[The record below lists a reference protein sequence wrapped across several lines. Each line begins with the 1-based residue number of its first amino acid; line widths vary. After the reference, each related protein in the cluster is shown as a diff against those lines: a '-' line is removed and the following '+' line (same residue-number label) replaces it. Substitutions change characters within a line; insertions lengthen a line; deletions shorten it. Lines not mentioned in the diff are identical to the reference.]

1 MTRLRGPRV
10 VAAALLLVG
19 VAAACGPS
27 RGERVS
33 GAGPTVPTPAGTSAP
48 APTTPPAGKGTSRTP
63 LALRY
68 VFPVAGHVEY
78 AREHHDYPATDILA
92 SCGSPVRAVTTGVV
106 LEVIRVDRYDP
117 RVNDGA
123 TRGGL
128 AVSMLGADGVRYY
141 GSHLSRIEP
150 GIVPGRRVTAG
161 QRLGSVGETGDA
173 SACHLHFG
181 ISPACTRR
189 ADWWIRRGV
198 LWPWPY
204 LDSWR
209 SGGHS
214 SPRAAVDA
222 WQSAHGCPA
231 SAPPGA

>member
-1 MTRLRGPRV
+1 MTWLGGLRV
-10 VAAALLLVG
+10 VAAALLLSG
-19 VAAACGPS
+19 TAAACGPS
-27 RGERVS
+27 RTAVVPA
-33 GAGPTVPTPAGTSAP
+33 AGPTTPAETTTAP
-48 APTTPPAGKGTSRTP
+48 APATPPAGAARTP
-63 LALRY
+63 VALRY
-68 VFPVAGHVEY
+68 VFPVGGHVEY

-92 SCGSPVRAVTTGVV
+92 ACGSPIRAVTSGVV

-128 AVSMLGADGVRYY
+128 AVSMLGDDGVRYY
-141 GSHLSRIEP
+141 GSHLSRIGP

-161 QRLGSVGETGDA
+161 LRLGSVGETGDA

-181 ISPACTRR
+181 ISPACARR

-209 SGGHS
+209 TGGHS

-222 WQSAHGCPA
+222 WRSLHGCAATP
-231 SAPPGA
+231 PPGA